1 MGLPLYAQ
9 SYEKQWK
16 AVAEAE
22 EKGLPQTVI
31 SLTDGI
37 YQKASKEGNLAQLL
51 KAYLCREKA
60 RQRLT
65 PDSLYTRLA
74 YMEQWASRTP
84 NPVERA
90 LLHTLLAGEYRDYL
104 RSNRRALASR
114 TELSDEAISPDIRT
128 WSAGLVIRRIDTHN
142 KASLQEAGPLLQ
154 ARAEAYA
161 PLVEQEA
168 GSVYYR
174 HDLYHLVARRAIGL
188 YQSIEGYA
196 DGFPMEARIDS
207 LYREMLDTYDTIP
220 DSEEAELL
228 TLLHYA
234 DWKRQSGYTVTA
246 PVGSTTTP
254 QPSPALDST
263 AKEELYLQAL
273 DTLIARYA
281 HLDLSAEAYLRK
293 ADCLNGLGRT
303 AEALR
308 LCADGMA
315 RYAAYPHI
323 QALENLRGEMLRP
336 TLSVRMDDTAYPGDS
351 LALRVQYRLLQGFT
365 IALYATDLAETPAH
379 ESTLSPD
386 FLRQHARKLSTLH
399 YALTPL
405 PRADTAEEDWPYQRA
420 DTTFSLLSPATP
432 GTYLLR
438 VTPDGGSAESVDHL
452 LAVSRLKVLT
462 LSLPDNQ
469 MEVVVVDAA
478 SGQPVADATVG
489 FHSAIDKAQRK
500 RLAEVTTDTGGKALL
515 TWVKGIRCYTVHKEA
530 DTALR
535 PQYITLQNVG
545 SRGGDTPQRQL
556 TLLTDRALYRPG
568 QTIHVKGVAYVQ
580 GSDTVHVAEG
590 ERYELQ
596 LLDVNRKE
604 VGKQSVETNAF
615 GSFSAGFVLPSA
627 CLNGNFLL
635 RAGSSGSVT
644 VRVEEYKRPTFE
656 IRFDPV
662 QAAYRLG
669 DRIELTGT
677 VSAYNGVALQEI
689 PLAYSVTR
697 LPGFLWRSGMTPLV
711 ADTVRIDAD
720 GRFTIPILLTPPA
733 GSYPIGNNSISFAVN
748 ASVTDE
754 TGETVTALYTLAAS
768 ANAYRI
774 THDLPAICCKEQPA
788 QATFQVMN
796 GDGQPLEVEGICR
809 LFPLDGGAPV
819 YESRFTGGKR
829 QELDGWSKLPSGKY
843 RLQLSV
849 LEADGEERGGVTDKP
864 DEIYLFSTADTR
876 LAAPMTR
883 FVYER
888 ELTFDADRPAE
899 LYYGTSC
906 PDVYLLVDVFD
917 KERRLESHAM
927 QLGDTIVHIVYPYKE
942 AYGQGVSLLFTF
954 VKAGEV
960 NSYRVEL
967 RKRQPDRTLRL
978 KWTVFR
984 DRLHPG
990 DREEWKLSIETPQG
1004 TPADAELLALLYD
1017 ASLDGLY
1024 QRNQSLAARPLFYL
1038 PYRSRS
1044 WARMGNLV
1052 FYPAFALKRA
1062 KVSEWLFDHL
1072 YEVPATAG
1080 QAFYGSVRLAAAGA
1094 SYTKAMAIESVND
1107 AVEEEASAA
1116 PNDAAL
1122 NDMGGVE
1129 APATSSTVE
1138 TLRTD
1143 FSETAFFYPNLR
1155 TDDEGNIAIA
1165 FTLPQSLTRW
1175 NFRSYAHT
1183 RDMLTGSLD
1192 TTVVAAKE
1200 FMLTPDM
1207 PRFVRMGDKTTIA
1220 AHIDNLTEE
1229 EVSGKATLTLFDPLT
1244 DKTIT
1249 TLDAGFTVAAGKRT
1263 TVSFGFEVDERYS
1276 VLGVRMV
1283 ADGGTFSDG
1292 EQRLLAV
1299 LDNRTFITVT
1309 LLLPIRGGET
1319 RTFSLDSLF
1328 NRHSPTATDRR
1339 LTLEFTSNP
1348 AWYALLA
1355 LPSLSQPVSDNAL
1368 SLAAAYYADC
1378 VAEYMAGSHPRV
1390 KTMIEAWQTGG
1401 QAEAV
1406 LASPLTKNQELKE
1419 LLLAESPWA
1428 AVADNETE
1436 RMASVARLFDSNDL
1450 GNRLLSTLTR
1460 LQALQGDDGSWSWYK
1475 GMAGNRAIT
1484 TTITEWLL
1492 RLPTLTGTT
1501 LTDDAL
1507 AMERKAMTYLHRQ
1520 ALNDYL
1526 EMKKQADKK
1535 GNDHIT
1541 DAAIEYLYLVGL
1553 SGEAVPKANEEAYR
1567 YWLSLLPKCL
1577 ASASVTGKAHAAYIL
1592 YRAGRVSEADA
1603 FIASL
1608 IEHLVQEEEM
1618 GAHFAFQDQPYVR
1631 SDRVL
1636 AAHVAAM
1643 EALRTVGG
1651 HADTIEEMK
1660 QWLLKQ
1666 KQATAWNSVVTT
1678 ADAVYALLCQGDD
1691 PLENQGAVSISLD
1704 NRVVA
1709 TLPDDSSLPGIGYI
1723 KREFAQDTPETD
1735 ARTVTVRKQDDGIA
1749 WGALYAQ
1756 YLTPMEDVGQ
1766 QSGTM
1771 SIPQQQGDATGAGQ
1785 QQGEA
1790 TGAGQQQGE
1799 ALSIE
1804 RQLYVE
1810 RVSPDGNRTL
1820 QPLTASTV
1828 LALGDK
1834 VVSRLVIRVDRAM
1847 DFLQLKARHAACLE
1861 PVNAL
1866 SGYRSG
1872 SGLSYYQETEDASVN
1887 CFFDHLGKGTYV
1899 IELPYRIARQGVY
1912 EAGIATL
1919 QCAYAPEFSAHS
1931 NSETITV
1938 E

>member
-1 MGLPLYAQ
+1 MIKRWKRYGLVWSLLCIMGLPLYAQ

-16 AVAEAE
+16 QVAEAE

-37 YQKASKEGNLAQLL
+37 YRKASKEGNTAQLL
-51 KAYLCREKA
+51 KAYICREKA

-65 PDSLYTRLA
+65 PDSLYSQLA

-84 NPVERA
+84 NPVEKA

-104 RSNRRALASR
+104 RSNRRTLASR
-114 TELSDEAISPDIRT
+114 TEISEEAVSTDIRT
-128 WSAGLVIRRIDTHN
+128 WSARLVIRRIDAHN

-154 ARAEAYA
+154 ARAKAYA

-196 DGFPMEARIDS
+196 DGFPVEACIDS
-207 LYREMLDTYDTIP
+207 LYREMLHTYYTIP
-220 DSEEAELL
+220 DAEEAELL
-228 TLLHYA
+228 TRLHYA
-234 DWKRQSGYTVTA
+234 DWKRQSGYTATA

-254 QPSPALDST
+254 LPSPALDST

-308 LCADGMA
+308 LCADGMT

-323 QALENLRGEMLRP
+323 QALENLREELLRP

-379 ESTLSPD
+379 ESTLPPD
-386 FLRQHARKLSTLH
+386 FLRQHARKLSTSH
-399 YALTPL
+399 YALAPL
-405 PRADTAEEDWPYQRA
+405 PRADAAEEDWPYQRA
-420 DTTFSLLSPATP
+420 DTTFCMHLPDTP

-438 VTPDGGSAESVDHL
+438 VTPDEGGAESVDHL

-462 LSLPDNQ
+462 LSLADNQ

-478 SGQPVADATVG
+478 NGQPVAGATVG
-489 FHSAIDKAQRK
+489 FHSAIDKARRK
-500 RLAEVTTDTGGKALL
+500 TLAQVTTDAEGKALL
-515 TWVKGIRCYTVHKEA
+515 TWVKDIRCYTVCKEG
-530 DTALR
+530 DTASR

-545 SRGGDTPQRQL
+545 SRGGDTPQRRL

-580 GSDTVHVAEG
+580 GSDTVHVVEG

-604 VGKQSVETNAF
+604 VSKQSVETNAF
-615 GSFSAGFVLPSA
+615 GSFSAEFVLPSA

-656 IRFDPV
+656 IGFDPV

-669 DRIELTGT
+669 DKVELTGT

-697 LPGFLWRSGMTPLV
+697 LPGFPWRSGMTPLV
-711 ADTVRIDAD
+711 ADTVRIDAE
-720 GRFTIPILLTPPA
+720 GRFAIPILLTPPA
-733 GSYPIGNNSISFAVN
+733 GSYLTGSGSVGFAVN

-768 ANAYRI
+768 TNAYHI
-774 THDLPAICCKEQPA
+774 THDLPAICCKEQPT

-796 GDGQPLEVEGICR
+796 GDGQPLDVEGICR
-809 LFPLDGGAPV
+809 LIPMDGGAPV
-819 YESRFTGGKR
+819 YEGRFLSGKL
-829 QELDGWSKLPSGKY
+829 QAFPEWSGLPSGKY
-843 RLQLSV
+843 RVRLSV
-849 LEADGEERGGVTDKP
+849 MEADGQERGGVTDKP

-876 LAAPMTR
+876 PAAPLTR

-888 ELTFDADRPAE
+888 ELTFDKDQPAE

-917 KERRLESHAM
+917 KERRLESHTM
-927 QLGDTIVHIVYPYKE
+927 QLGDTIVHLVYPYKE
-942 AYGQGVSLLFTF
+942 AYGQGVSVLFTF

-967 RKRQPDRTLRL
+967 RKRQPDRTLHL
-978 KWTVFR
+978 KWAVFR

-1024 QRNQSLAARPLFYL
+1024 ERNQSLAARPLFYL
-1038 PYRSRS
+1038 PYRTRS
-1044 WARMGNLV
+1044 WARMGSLV
-1052 FYPAFALKRA
+1052 FRPAFAMKRA

-1072 YEVPATAG
+1072 YEAPMPVTDL
-1080 QAFYGSVRLAAAGA
+1080 YGSVRLAAAGA

-1107 AVEEEASAA
+1107 AVEEEASATLS
-1116 PNDAAL
+1116 DAAL
-1122 NDMGGVE
+1122 NDRGSAE
-1129 APATSSTVE
+1129 APAASSTVE
-1138 TLRTD
+1138 RLRTD
-1143 FSETAFFYPNLR
+1143 FSETAFFYPHLR
-1155 TDDEGNIAIA
+1155 TDDEGNVAIA

-1183 RDMLTGSLD
+1183 RDMMTGSLD

-1220 AHIDNLTEE
+1220 ARIDNLTEDA
-1229 EVSGKATLTLFDPLT
+1229 VTGKATLTLFDPLT

-1249 TLDAGFTVAAGKRT
+1249 TLKADFTVAAGRRT
-1263 TVSFGFEVDERYS
+1263 TVSFGFSVDERYA
-1276 VLGVRMV
+1276 VLGVRMI
-1283 ADGGTFSDG
+1283 ADGGSFSDG

-1299 LDNRTFITVT
+1299 LDNRAFITET
-1309 LLLPIRGGET
+1309 LLLPIRGEGT

-1339 LTLEFTSNP
+1339 LTLEFTANP

-1355 LPSLSQPVSDNAL
+1355 LPSLSRPASDNAL

-1378 VAEYMAGSHPRV
+1378 VAGYIIGSHPRV
-1390 KTMIEAWQTGG
+1390 KTMVDAWQAGG
-1401 QAEAV
+1401 QAEA
-1406 LASPLTKNQELKE
+1406 ARTSPLAKNQELKE

-1436 RMASVARLFDSNDL
+1436 RMAGIARLFDTNDL

-1475 GMAGNRAIT
+1475 GMAGNRTIT

-1492 RLPTLTGTT
+1492 RLPLLTGTP
-1501 LTDDAL
+1501 LQADAL
-1507 AMERKAMTYLHRQ
+1507 TMERKAMNYLHRQ

-1535 GNDHIT
+1535 GNGNIT
-1541 DAAIEYLYLVGL
+1541 EAATEYLYLVAL
-1553 SGEAVPKANEEAYR
+1553 SGEAVPKANEEACR
-1567 YWLSLLPKCL
+1567 YWLSLLPKLL
-1577 ASASVTGKAHAAYIL
+1577 ASDSVTGKAHAAYIL

-1608 IEHLVQEEEM
+1608 LEHLVQEEEM
-1618 GAHFAFQDQPYVR
+1618 GAHFAFQDLPYIS
-1631 SDRVL
+1631 SDRIL

-1643 EALRTVGG
+1643 EALHTVGG
-1651 HADTIEEMK
+1651 HETVIEEMK
-1660 QWLLKQ
+1660 GWLLKQ
-1666 KQATAWNSVVTT
+1666 KQATAWNAVVTT

-1691 PLENQGAVSISLD
+1691 PLENQGAVSVSLD
-1704 NRVVA
+1704 NHVVA

-1723 KREFAQDTPETD
+1723 KREFTQDTPETD
-1735 ARTVTVRKQDDGIA
+1735 ARTVTVRKQDGGIA

-1756 YLTPMEDVGQ
+1756 YLTPMADVRGQ
-1766 QSGTM
+1766 GSAL
-1771 SIPQQQGDATGAGQ
+1771 SVK
-1785 QQGEA
+1785 
-1790 TGAGQQQGE
+1790 QQQGE
-1799 ALSIE
+1799 ALSVE

-1810 RVSPDGNRTL
+1810 RVSTDGNRTL
-1820 QPLTASTV
+1820 QPLTASTP

-1834 VVSRLVIRVDRAM
+1834 VISRLVIRVDRAM

-1861 PVNAL
+1861 PVNTL

-1872 SGLSYYQETEDASVN
+1872 SGLSYYQETEDAAVN

-1899 IELPYRIARQGVY
+1899 IELPYRIARRGVY

-1919 QCAYAPEFSAHS
+1919 QCAYAPEFSTHS
-1931 NSETITV
+1931 GSETITV
-1938 E
+1938 VE